1 MTATTRAYEK
11 TFDGRFEYVGF
22 YGCASWC
29 RLEIWDAPGQP
40 PVVIVTNPLE
50 DNGTSVTNMA
60 EGLAALVCRRF
71 GLEPRALIWIECYER
86 EDNNKRGNDERVGD
100 ERAISH
106 FSPRTK
112 RSEFTRV
119 FFQVSP
125 EDVLTDP
132 QWQPF
137 GLAQAEALVGHLL

>member
-1 MTATTRAYEK
+1 MAATTRAYEK
-11 TFDGRFEYVGF
+11 TFDGRFEYAGF
-22 YGCASWC
+22 HGCASWC
-29 RLEIWDAPGQP
+29 WLELWDAPDEP
-40 PVVIVTNPLE
+40 PVVIVTNLLE

-60 EGLAALVCRRF
+60 EGLTALVCRQF

-86 EDNNKRGNDERVGD
+86 GDDERVGD
-100 ERAISH
+100 EWAISH

-125 EDVLTDP
+125 GNVLTDP

-137 GLAQAEALVGHLL
+137 GLAQAETLVGHPL

>member
-1 MTATTRAYEK
+1 MAVATRAYEK
-11 TFDGRFEYVGF
+11 TFGGRFEYAGF
-22 YGCASWC
+22 HGCASWC

-60 EGLAALVCRRF
+60 EGLATLVCRRF

-86 EDNNKRGNDERVGD
+86 AGDDERVGD
-100 ERAISH
+100 EWAISH
-106 FSPRTK
+106 FSPHTK
-112 RSEFTRV
+112 RSEFIRV

-132 QWQPF
+132 EWQPF
-137 GLAQAEALVGHLL
+137 GLVQAETLVGHPL

>member
-1 MTATTRAYEK
+1 MAAATRAYER
-11 TFDGRFEYVGF
+11 TFDGRFEYAGF
-22 YGCASWC
+22 RGCASWC
-29 RLEIWDAPGQP
+29 HLEIWDAPGRP

-60 EGLAALVCRRF
+60 ERLAALVCRRF

-86 EDNNKRGNDERVGD
+86 GNDKRVGD
-100 ERAISH
+100 EWAISH

-125 EDVLTDP
+125 ENTLTDP
-132 QWQPF
+132 QWHSF
-137 GLAQAEALVGHLL
+137 GLAQAEALVGHSL